1 MKEFWVS
8 YQAPAYMIVPFTQM
22 ENCVEKIRLQE
33 QDQSPSL
40 DFWHFRYLWGN
51 QMEMLTN
58 SIMRPLCSLVCSLSC
73 IFSSFLSTGSF
84 CQPSLSS
91 LFHPLNNTKARY
103 SLGTCV
109 PPILILVSSKSSGHF
124 PFYLLTANHCELL
137 TPIIP
142 LKLLLQISQVTIWL
156 PNLKFVFSIYNL
168 GIFAT
173 FRANNFP
180 LEILVSLLSH
190 LPSMDSLKGS
200 ILNVCFPW
208 VFVLGPLLYILFARD
223 YHIHLCGLS

>member
-1 MKEFWVS
+1 
-8 YQAPAYMIVPFTQM
+8 M
-22 ENCVEKIRLQE
+22 ENSVEKIRLQE

-40 DFWHFRYLWGN
+40 DFWYFRYLWGI
-51 QMEMLTN
+51 QMAMLRN
-58 SIMRPLCSLVCSLSC
+58 SIMRPVCSLICSLSC

-84 CQPSLSS
+84 CQPSLLG
-91 LFHPLNNTKARY
+91 LFHPLNITKARY

-109 PPILILVSSKSSGHF
+109 PPILILVSSKTSVHF
-124 PFYLLTANHCELL
+124 PFYLLTANHCVLL
-137 TPIIP
+137 TPIVP

-156 PNLKFVFSIYNL
+156 QNLKFVFSAYNL

-190 LPSMDSLKGS
+190 LSSVDSLKGS
-200 ILNVCFPW
+200 VLHVCFPW
-208 VFVLGPLLYILFARD
+208 VFVLGPLLYIFSLEIITFTFVV
-223 YHIHLCGLS
+223 